1 MEETGALQ
9 APKTCGESS
18 SDRRIVGGF
27 VRTFQGVT
35 ACLIVLAV
43 IVQLSGCAG
52 TARGSRTSVL
62 ETDESVEVTDYSLSR
77 ADALVVIR
85 YPAIIHADAEQPY
98 FHAFSINAIGGE
110 VPPANRTKKVTT
122 RIAQSVIAKSNYY
135 VMSLYRE
142 LQKELPQDTVLLS
155 PHIIMWDAER
165 GVYSRPILATE
176 QIPSVVTVDF
186 NVYSYPDTEAMMDSP
201 PITFGDLVTPLFV
214 VHSDRW
220 LQPATNGLLLSS
232 DPLMGTAWELS
243 EEEVENALQS
253 RADNMPVRYQRPLDF
268 IAFLS
273 RRAPEVPNVPLRA
286 VGPAPGGAVAVEEY
300 PLEKIQLDG
309 ALLEN
314 LSTDFE
320 MDPFAER
327 FVRGAATRIK
337 QRLNEVDHDKA
348 TFFARQ
354 NALARF
360 DPELALAFL
369 ARSGGESVRSR
380 LQLAEALIE
389 AERRFIS
396 AQSLSLYDGTYN
408 GDYGSKM
415 RQMIEGEYR
424 LLQDRRSAARKQ
436 NVTTALAALALA
448 GAIYGATASGAAGA
462 AALEGFSGVLVLGSI
477 WAMSSTLETRA
488 ESAKMSENFLALI
501 APALERQISVQ
512 MEWLESKERISAMG
526 FAEFRNKTLTLY
538 QARIRSLDRQFDDN
552 CLFRYPGFTVVGRW
566 YGDCLDGEAEGRG
579 YGVIVDE
586 SGSSVEFLGNAR
598 GGFPEG
604 SGGLIARYPHE
615 TGAFYFEGTFRAGL
629 PDGVLLVE
637 EPGRKTRTREFR
649 AGRDVGTGTAADL
662 QRLMF

>member
-1 MEETGALQ
+1 VSQ
-9 APKTCGESS
+9 F
-18 SDRRIVGGF
+18 R
-27 VRTFQGVT
+27 GVI
-35 ACLIVLAV
+35 ACLVLVAS
-43 IVQLSGCAG
+43 IPWLTGCAG

-62 ETDESVEVTDYSLSR
+62 QTDAAVELTDYSLSR

-142 LQKELPQDTVLLS
+142 LQKDLPQDTVLLS
-155 PHIIMWDAER
+155 PHIILWDPER
-165 GVYSRPILATE
+165 GIYSRPILATE

-186 NVYSYPDTEAMMDSP
+186 NIYSYPDTEAMMDSP

-220 LQPATNGLLLSS
+220 LQPSTNGLLLASEA
-232 DPLMGTAWELS
+232 LMGTAWELS
-243 EEEVENALQS
+243 EEQVESALRS
-253 RADNMPVRYQRPLDF
+253 RLDNRPAEHQRPLDF
-268 IAFLS
+268 VAFLN
-273 RRAPEVPNVPLRA
+273 RRAPVVPDLPLRP
-286 VGPAPGGAVAVEEY
+286 VNGGSGGAIAVEQY

-309 ALLEN
+309 ALLQN
-314 LSTDFE
+314 LSADFE
-320 MDPFAER
+320 VDPFAER

-337 QRLNEVDHDKA
+337 QTLNEFDHDKA

-369 ARSGGESVRSR
+369 ARSGGESVRAR

-396 AQSLSLYDGTYN
+396 AQSLSLYDGTYF

-424 LLQDRRSAARKQ
+424 LLEERRSAARKQ
-436 NVTTALAALALA
+436 NATAAIAALALA
-448 GAIYGATASGAAGA
+448 GSIYGATASGAAGA
-462 AALEGFSGVLVLGSI
+462 AALQSFSGVLVLGSI

-488 ESAKMSENFLALI
+488 ESAQMAENFLALI

-538 QARIRSLDRQFDDN
+538 QARIRSLDRRYEAN
-552 CLFRYPGFTVVGRW
+552 CQFRYPGFTVSGRW
-566 YGDCLDGEAEGRG
+566 FGDCADGEAEGRG
-579 YGVIVDE
+579 YGVIID
-586 SGSSVEFLGNAR
+586 GDGNSVEFLGNAR
-598 GGFPEG
+598 TGVPDG
-604 SGGLIARYPHE
+604 SGGLIARYRHA
-615 TGAFYFEGTFRAGL
+615 TGAFYFEGTFSAGL

-637 EPGRKTRTREFR
+637 EPGRKPRMREFR
-649 AGRDVGTGTAADL
+649 AGRDVGNGAVTDL